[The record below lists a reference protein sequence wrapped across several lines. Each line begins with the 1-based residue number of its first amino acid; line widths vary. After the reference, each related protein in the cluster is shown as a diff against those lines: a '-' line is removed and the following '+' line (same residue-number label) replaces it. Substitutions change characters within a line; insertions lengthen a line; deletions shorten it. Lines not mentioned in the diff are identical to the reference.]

1 MKLLQAALAILV
13 HNLYSRAEP
22 QYFLAQNALSDI
34 LERGAPILG
43 HDTGCSHDSKTC
55 DWMAKIPD
63 DTRLVHMNLPGTHD
77 AATWNYSQTTQ
88 DSLIRYTGEISPAE
102 TFRCQELSFFDM
114 LNGGIRVFDLR
125 FAWNPGN
132 DTVGFY
138 HSAALL
144 SPTTRLEDV
153 LFGLYSWL
161 DTHPTETVLLSMNH
175 EGGTGTQDSPEL
187 QKHIYDIFE
196 SPLARQYWLQT
207 NGKLGTLGESRG
219 KLILLQRF
227 AYSLL
232 PPDLTD
238 RIGIALPPNLW
249 TDNSANIELVYNEKE
264 GRIAFI
270 EDFYE
275 PHPPPTESPDNRA
288 DISIRY
294 KFNATVAH
302 LTRAGD
308 RNNAT
313 TKDQLFISFASGEN
327 NDESVVPK
335 IMALGNGTA
344 TPGVNQRLL
353 EWLNGRKGER
363 RGIVMLDFF
372 NTVPG
377 LVEAVIGL

>member
-1 MKLLQAALAILV
+1 MKPWLGLLAAAFLV
-13 HNLYSRAEP
+13 PCSFA
-22 QYFLAQNALSDI
+22 QQQTLAQNALSDI

-43 HDTGCSHDSKTC
+43 SDTGCSQDAPTC
-55 DWMAKIPD
+55 DWMAKIAD
-63 DTRLVHMNLPGTHD
+63 DTQLVHMNIPGTHD
-77 AATWNYSQTTQ
+77 ASTWNYSQATQ
-88 DSLIRYTGEISPAE
+88 DSLTRYTGSIVPAAV
-102 TFRCQELSFFDM
+102 FRCQEHSLFDM

-153 LFGLYSWL
+153 FFGFYSWL
-161 DTHPTETVLLSMNH
+161 DAHPSETVLVSMNH
-175 EGGTGTQDSPEL
+175 EGGTGTEDSVEL
-187 QKHIYDIFE
+187 QEHIYDLLE
-196 SPLARQYWLQT
+196 APLAKHYWLQN
-207 NGKLGTLGESRG
+207 NGTLGTLGESRG

-227 AYSLL
+227 AYTLL
-232 PPDLTD
+232 PSDLTN

-249 TDNSANIELVYNEKE
+249 TDNGADIELVYNEAE
-264 GRIAFI
+264 GRVAYI

-275 PHPPPTESPDNRA
+275 PHPPADESSGNRA
-288 DISIRY
+288 EINIQW

-302 LTRAGD
+302 LERAGD
-308 RNNAT
+308 STNET
-313 TKDQLFISFASGEN
+313 TKDQLFITFASAEN
-327 NDESVVPK
+327 NVELVVPE
-335 IMALGNGTA
+335 IMALGNGTS

-353 EWLNGRKGER
+353 QWLSEKKGLR

-372 NTVPG
+372 DTVPG